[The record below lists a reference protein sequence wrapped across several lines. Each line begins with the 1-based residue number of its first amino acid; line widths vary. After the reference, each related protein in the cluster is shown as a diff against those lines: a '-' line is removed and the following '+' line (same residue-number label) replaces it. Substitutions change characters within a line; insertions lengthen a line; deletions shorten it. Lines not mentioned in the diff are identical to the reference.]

1 MVAQKVSITVAA
13 ELMRWAKS
21 AARKRRTTLSA
32 FVAEALEQQRRH
44 QAREKYLKKALA
56 GIPEA
61 ELDRKTAQ
69 AYGDIFG
76 EADAAE

>member
-1 MVAQKVSITVAA
+1 MAAQKVSITVAA

-21 AARKRRTTLSA
+21 AAKRRRTTLSA
-32 FVAEALEQQRRH
+32 FVTEALEQQRQH

-56 GIPEA
+56 SIPAA
-61 ELDRKTAQ
+61 ELDRKTAE
-69 AYGDIFG
+69 AYRHIFG